1 MNKAARQ
8 RMFDCYDRLQNRNQ
22 ETAIKFTFTYNKVSV
37 KIYFDSYIKNEPNCV
52 LVLNYARYSYV
63 NCLNIYREKQYL
75 AEIPRPILNA
85 IRDENNTLIEF
96 YKAVDNHIEHGK
108 YEKINYG
115 QENSFEKNTRLARNR
130 NANVFIKSLRHVKM
144 SKNIYRWLVENRGVD
159 KEVVD
164 AIKKAGFT
172 VVRTNDVNKHRD
184 IVGLHKAYQINIKGW
199 S

>member
-8 RMFDCYDRLQNRNQ
+8 RMLDCYDRLQNRNQ
-22 ETAIKFTFTYNKVSV
+22 ETVIKFTFTYNKVSV

-184 IVGLHKAYQINIKGW
+184 IVGLLKAYQINIKGW